1 MPVLTPHRATKAYST
16 AATYRSK
23 RDQEADVFRR
33 VAAVLVGARASGA
46 GSIQQVRALS
56 DNRRLWMT
64 VSDLMR
70 DPSNTLPQD
79 LRASILLVG
88 ITVQRDMDAPS
99 PDFDFLAGINED
111 IAAGLSVPV

>member
-1 MPVLTPHRATKAYST
+1 MLTPRRATKAYST

-23 RDQEADVFRR
+23 RDQEADVFRH
-33 VAAVLVGARASGA
+33 VAAVLVSARADCA
-46 GSIQQVRALS
+46 GSIQRVRALS

-70 DPSNTLPQD
+70 DPSNSLPQE
-79 LRASILLVG
+79 LRASILSVG
-88 ITVQRDMDAPS
+88 ITVQRELDAES

-111 IAAGLSVPV
+111 IAAGLSVQN